1 MSLPGSPWTFL
12 SGCDTYLSLV
22 YVFLYCL
29 NNFTQRQKLPGRD
42 CVVLNS
48 PKDGQTPEEEEKDR
62 KEKENLRSCLMSS
75 YLSEIERRC
84 NCSMRQAY
92 LQQMESTQGELNP
105 TYTLDKF
112 GFLLKNHRE
121 TELHTLQCVAIF

>member
-29 NNFTQRQKLPGRD
+29 NNLTQRQKLPGRD

-92 LQQMESTQGELNP
+92 LQQMESTQGGLNP
-105 TYTLDKF
+105 DI
-112 GFLLKNHRE
+112 HS
-121 TELHTLQCVAIF
+121 